1 MCKHC
6 CVNHITKGD
15 ESDGSSASEPA
26 AIGTQETVFTVM
38 LKSDM
43 LKAMVEL
50 AEIGTQEIVYTGMMR
65 LNSWQ
70 D

>member
-1 MCKHC
+1 MVMVIPGSHGT
-6 CVNHITKGD
+6 NGD
-15 ESDGSSASEPA
+15 ESDDSSASEPA